1 MNCCYAITVVHCM
14 ITCCKNVES
23 ILINIMIMILI
34 IDDSL
39 ENTFIKFYKKRRPHK
54 DHLPQH
60 PRHPTTSICRKG
72 NVTQSIK
79 YYHKTR
85 STTATKDVYEIKN
98 KTFFS
103 THKRLQQTTTNNHAS
118 KKYTPCLQHS
128 SEIFCCSY

>member
-1 MNCCYAITVVHCM
+1 MLVFQKQLVFHDYEKSDVNSKRNDVFDLNCCYAITVVHCM

-39 ENTFIKFYKKRRPHK
+39 ENTFIKYYKKRRPHK

-85 STTATKDVYEIKN
+85 STTATKDVY
-98 KTFFS
+98 
-103 THKRLQQTTTNNHAS
+103 
-118 KKYTPCLQHS
+118 
-128 SEIFCCSY
+128 